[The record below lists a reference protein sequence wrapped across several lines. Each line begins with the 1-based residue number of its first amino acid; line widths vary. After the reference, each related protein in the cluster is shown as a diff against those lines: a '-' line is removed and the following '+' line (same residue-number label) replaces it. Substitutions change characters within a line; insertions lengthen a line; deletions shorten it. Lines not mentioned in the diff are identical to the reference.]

1 MNDRS
6 DDKTTDPNATSTQ
19 PKAVATLGARAPYE
33 APRITKKRSVA
44 RVTLL
49 SGMGAAGMGV
59 ISVMN

>member
-1 MNDRS
+1 MNDRDETR
-6 DDKTTDPNATSTQ
+6 DD
-19 PKAVATLGARAPYE
+19 VGARTEQAGDAGRLPYE

-49 SGMGAAGMGV
+49 SGMGAVSMGV

>member
-1 MNDRS
+1 MNDRTKQEEAPKGAPRA
-6 DDKTTDPNATSTQ
+6 DETQ
-19 PKAVATLGARAPYE
+19 PRAPYE

-49 SGMGAAGMGV
+49 SGMGAVSMGV

>member
-1 MNDRS
+1 MNDRDETR
-6 DDKTTDPNATSTQ
+6 DDVS
-19 PKAVATLGARAPYE
+19 ARAEPAGDAARLPYE

-49 SGMGAAGMGV
+49 SGMGAVSMGV

>member
-1 MNDRS
+1 MNMSDR
-6 DDKTTDPNATSTQ
+6 DDQTKDDAAGETKPD
-19 PKAVATLGARAPYE
+19 AVVRAPYE

-49 SGMGAAGMGV
+49 SGMGAVSMGV

>member
-1 MNDRS
+1 MTDRDETKDS
-6 DDKTTDPNATSTQ
+6 ER
-19 PKAVATLGARAPYE
+19 ARAEVAADTVRLPYE

-49 SGMGAAGMGV
+49 SGMGAVSMGV